1 MCCICCLFDCQDT
14 CHERVYVSITPH
26 AWAGLIRIWSAFSF
40 AIHRYLSSLV
50 HVHSFTCFFFLLF
63 CSNSKWDIL
72 DLVCTYRQTKNRQI
86 EKNMNSWEKRNI
98 YTAKHKCLYRVRSF
112 HLASGELLVLHFIA
126 VALSG
131 IDCFAHLIMLCVI
144 HATSISRSSALH
156 SIDCGTVWHSHIG
169 ARWGEHAQ

>member
-1 MCCICCLFDCQDT
+1 MLHLLFVRLPRHMSWASLRKYYT
-14 CHERVYVSITPH
+14 ARMSRSHSNLERIQLRYTSL
-26 AWAGLIRIWSAFSF
+26 LIFIGARSV
-40 AIHRYLSSLV
+40 V
-50 HVHSFTCFFFLLF
+50 HMFFFLLF

-72 DLVCTYRQTKNRQI
+72 DLICTYRQTKNRQI